1 VPKINQAFTKFQGLK
16 IIDLFEVTKQVFPKQ
31 QKAIV
36 FQIVANQSAATFA
49 FLGLFLGPQKGLFRI
64 SYFRETLIFKNN
76 NSSFL
81 RTNLFLNLAIW
92 YPLLTAI
99 LPTLHKNEDTM
110 KQIGLLPPHTLPASI
125 QYELLFEPL
134 PPLALVKE
142 GDRGRPSFCRDAL
155 LKAFIYKALRHL
167 KTLTDLAFELRN
179 NPMICQ
185 AVGLD
190 LYKNPPSLERFSEFL
205 RDTPHA
211 ALQNI
216 RIQLVKTLLE
226 ERLITGK
233 HLVMDSCPILA
244 KVRENN
250 LKTSASKRFDKT
262 RILKGDPDARLGVLA
277 DFSSSSKKQIRYF
290 WGYRNHILVDAQEE
304 LPVWEITHP
313 ADINEIHQAIPLLQI
328 TEETFSLNIQ
338 IVSGDAL
345 YDSEKILRFIIED
358 LHAQAVIP
366 RNLRTERP
374 TYTLKGTDL
383 YCQADLPMRR
393 KGKMTIKKAGITYL
407 QYCCPIHFGREK
419 QRHLFCP
426 ANHPKFL
433 SQKGCNILIRLTPSI
448 REHIDYGSEAFKELH
463 KQRTSVERV
472 FSRLLSIA
480 MQDPPGIGIQ
490 ATRNYCT
497 IAHITVL
504 LVALA
509 AKRSGHPDKARFV
522 RSFVPTLLS

>member
-1 VPKINQAFTKFQGLK
+1 
-16 IIDLFEVTKQVFPKQ
+16 VTKQVFPKQ
-31 QKAIV
+31 QKALVFHIV
-36 FQIVANQSAATFA
+36 SNQSAVIFA
-49 FLGLFLGPQKGLFRI
+49 FFALFLRPQKGLFRMI
-64 SYFRETLIFKNN
+64 YFREALMLKNN
-76 NSSFL
+76 NSSSL
-81 RTNLFLNLAIW
+81 RTNLFLNIATW
-92 YPLLTAI
+92 YPLFTAI
-99 LPTLHKNEDTM
+99 PPTLHKNEDTM
-110 KQIGLLPPHTLPASI
+110 KQIGLPPPHTLPASI
-125 QYELLFEPL
+125 QYQLLFDPL

-142 GDRGRPSFCRDAL
+142 GERGRPSFCRDAL

-179 NPMICQ
+179 NPSICQ

-190 LYKNPPSLERFSEFL
+190 LYKNPPSIERFSQFL

-226 ERLITGK
+226 ERMITGK

-277 DFSSSSKKQIRYF
+277 DFSSLSKKQIRYF
-290 WGYRNHILVDAQEE
+290 WGYRNHIIVDAQEE
-304 LPVWEITHP
+304 LPLWEITHR
-313 ADINEIHQAIPLLQI
+313 ADISEIHQAIPMLQK
-328 TEETFSLNIQ
+328 TKETFSLPIE

-345 YDSEKILRFIIED
+345 YDSEKILCFIIQD
-358 LHAQAVIP
+358 LQAQPIIP
-366 RNLRTERP
+366 RNLRGEQLTSC
-374 TYTLKGTDL
+374 TLKGTDL

-407 QYCCPIHFGREK
+407 QYCCPIYFGREK

-463 KQRTSVERV
+463 NKRTSVERV

-480 MQDPPGIGIQ
+480 MQDPPGIGIE

-522 RSFVPTLLS
+522 RSFVPNFLS

>member
-1 VPKINQAFTKFQGLK
+1 
-16 IIDLFEVTKQVFPKQ
+16 VTKQVFPKQ
-31 QKAIV
+31 QKVFV
-36 FQIVANQSAATFA
+36 FQIVANQSAVTFA
-49 FLGLFLGPQKGLFRI
+49 FFGIFLGLQKGLFRMN
-64 SYFRETLIFKNN
+64 YFRETPMLKNN
-76 NSSFL
+76 NSVFFQI
-81 RTNLFLNLAIW
+81 NLFLNPTIW
-92 YPLLTAI
+92 YPLFSDIPA
-99 LPTLHKNEDTM
+99 TLHEKEDTM
-110 KQIGLLPPHTLPASI
+110 KQLGLLPPHTLPASI
-125 QYELLFEPL
+125 HYELLFEPL
-134 PPLALVKE
+134 PPLTLAKE
-142 GDRGRPSFCRDAL
+142 GDRGRPAFCRDAL
-155 LKAFIYKALRHL
+155 LKTFIYKALRRL

-179 NPMICQ
+179 NPRICQ

-190 LYKNPPSLERFSEFL
+190 LYKNPPSIERFSQFL
-205 RDTPHA
+205 RDTPPA
-211 ALQNI
+211 ALQYI

-226 ERLITGK
+226 ERVITGQ

-250 LKTSASKRFDKT
+250 LKTSASKRFEKT
-262 RILKGDPDARLGVLA
+262 RILKGNPDARLGVLA

-290 WGYRNHILVDAQEE
+290 WGYRNHILADAQEE

-313 ADINEIHQAIPLLQI
+313 ADISEIHQAIPMLQM
-328 TEETFSLNIQ
+328 TQETFSLPIE

-358 LHAQAVIP
+358 LKAQAIIP
-366 RNLRTERP
+366 RNLRTEKS
-374 TYTLKGTDL
+374 TYTFKGTDL

-448 REHIDYGSEAFKELH
+448 REHIDYGSEAFKELRN
-463 KQRTSVERV
+463 QRTSVERI

-480 MQDPPGIGIQ
+480 MQDLPAIGLQ
-490 ATRNYCT
+490 ATRNHCT

-509 AKRSGHPDKARFV
+509 AKHSGHPDKVRFV
-522 RSFVPTLLS
+522 RSFVPNFLS

>member
-1 VPKINQAFTKFQGLK
+1 M
-16 IIDLFEVTKQVFPKQ
+16 
-31 QKAIV
+31 
-36 FQIVANQSAATFA
+36 
-49 FLGLFLGPQKGLFRI
+49 
-64 SYFRETLIFKNN
+64 SYFRETPIPENN
-76 NSSFL
+76 NSSYIK
-81 RTNLFLNLAIW
+81 TNLFLNPSIW
-92 YPLLTAI
+92 YPLITPF
-99 LPTLHKNEDTM
+99 LPTFHKNEDTM
-110 KQIGLLPPHTLPASI
+110 KQIALLPPHTLPATI
-125 QYELLFEPL
+125 HYELLFDPL
-134 PPLALVKE
+134 PPLALLKE
-142 GDRGRPSFCRDAL
+142 GHRGRPSFCRDAL
-155 LKAFIYKALRHL
+155 LKAFIYKALRRL
-167 KTLTDLAFELRN
+167 KTLTDMAFEFQN

-190 LYKNPPSLERFSEFL
+190 LYQNPPSLERFSQFL
-205 RDTPHA
+205 RNTPHA

-226 ERLITGK
+226 ERVIIGK

-250 LKTSASKRFDKT
+250 FKTSASTRFDKT

-290 WGYRNHILVDAQEE
+290 WGYRNHIIVDAQEE
-304 LPVWEITHP
+304 LPLWEITHP
-313 ADINEIHQAIPLLQI
+313 ADISEIYQAIPLLQK
-328 TEETFSLNIQ
+328 TKETFSLAIK

-345 YDSEKILRFIIED
+345 YDSEKILCFIVQD
-358 LHAQAVIP
+358 LQARPIIP
-366 RNLRTERP
+366 RNLRGQQP
-374 TYTLKGTDL
+374 TTACTLKGTDL

-419 QRHLFCP
+419 RRHLFCP

-448 REHIDYGSEAFKELH
+448 RQHIDYGSGAFKELH
-463 KQRTSVERV
+463 NKRTSVERV

-480 MQDPPGIGIQ
+480 MQDPPGIGIE

-509 AKRSGHPDKARFV
+509 AKRLGHPDQARFV
-522 RSFVPTLLS
+522 RSFVPNFLS

>member
-1 VPKINQAFTKFQGLK
+1 M
-16 IIDLFEVTKQVFPKQ
+16 
-31 QKAIV
+31 IV
-36 FQIVANQSAATFA
+36 FQIVINKSAVILT
-49 FLGLFLGPQKGLFRI
+49 LLRLFLGPQKGLFRI
-64 SYFRETLIFKNN
+64 VPFRETIMPKNN
-76 NSSFL
+76 NSSYSQM
-81 RTNLFLNLAIW
+81 NLFLNLPIW
-92 YPLLTAI
+92 YPLFWGI
-99 LPTLHKNEDTM
+99 PSTLHKNEDTM
-110 KQIGLLPPHTLPASI
+110 KQLGLLPPNTLPATI

-134 PPLALVKE
+134 PSLLLKE
-142 GDRGRPSFCRDAL
+142 NDRGRPSFCRDAL
-155 LKAFIYKALRHL
+155 LKALIYKALRRL

-185 AVGLD
+185 AVRLD
-190 LYKNPPSLERFSEFL
+190 LYKNPPSIERFSQFL
-205 RDTPHA
+205 RETPHA
-211 ALQNI
+211 GLQNI

-262 RILKGDPDARLGVLA
+262 RILRGDPDARLGALA

-290 WGYRNHILVDAQEE
+290 WGYRNHIIVDAQEE

-313 ADINEIHQAIPLLQI
+313 ADISEIHQAIPMLQK
-328 TEETFSLNIQ
+328 TKETFSLPME

-345 YDSEKILRFIIED
+345 YDSEKILCFIIQD
-358 LHAQAVIP
+358 LQAQAIIP
-366 RNLRTERP
+366 RNLRGKQSTASC
-374 TYTLKGTDL
+374 TLKGTDL

-419 QRHLFCP
+419 QRHLLCP
-426 ANHPKFL
+426 AAHPKFL

-480 MQDPPGIGIQ
+480 MQDLPGIGIE

-522 RSFVPTLLS
+522 RSFVPNFLSWKN

>member
-1 VPKINQAFTKFQGLK
+1 M
-16 IIDLFEVTKQVFPKQ
+16 FPKQ
-31 QKAIV
+31 QKDIL
-36 FQIVANQSAATFA
+36 FQIVVNQNAITFA
-49 FLGLFLGPQKGLFRI
+49 FFGLFLWPQKGLFRI
-64 SYFRETLIFKNN
+64 THFREALPLKNN
-76 NSSFL
+76 NSSCL
-81 RTNLFLNLAIW
+81 QTNLFLNLAIW
-92 YPLLTAI
+92 YPLFTTI
-99 LPTLHKNEDTM
+99 PPTLHKNEDTM
-110 KQIGLLPPHTLPASI
+110 KQIDLLPPHTLPASV
-125 QYELLFEPL
+125 QYELLFDPL
-134 PPLALVKE
+134 PPLALAKE
-142 GDRGRPSFCRDAL
+142 GDRGRPSFCPDAL

-179 NPMICQ
+179 NPKICQ

-190 LYKNPPSLERFSEFL
+190 FYKNPPSIQRFSQFL
-205 RDTPHA
+205 RHTPHA

-216 RIQLVKTLLE
+216 RIHLVKTLLE
-226 ERLITGK
+226 EKVITGK
-233 HLVMDSCPILA
+233 HLVMDSCPLLA

-250 LKTSASKRFDKT
+250 LKTSASKRFEKT

-290 WGYRNHILVDAQEE
+290 WGYRNHLIADAQEE

-313 ADINEIHQAIPLLQI
+313 ADISEIHQAIPMIQI
-328 TEETFSLNIQ
+328 TKETFSLPIE

-345 YDSEKILRFIIED
+345 YDSEKILRFIMED
-358 LHAQAVIP
+358 LLAQPIIP
-366 RNLRTERP
+366 RNLRGEQLTCG
-374 TYTLKGTDL
+374 TLKGTDL

-407 QYCCPIHFGREK
+407 QYCCPIYFGREK

-463 KQRTSVERV
+463 NKRTSVERV

-480 MQDPPGIGIQ
+480 MQDLPGIGLH

-522 RSFVPTLLS
+522 RSFVPNFLS